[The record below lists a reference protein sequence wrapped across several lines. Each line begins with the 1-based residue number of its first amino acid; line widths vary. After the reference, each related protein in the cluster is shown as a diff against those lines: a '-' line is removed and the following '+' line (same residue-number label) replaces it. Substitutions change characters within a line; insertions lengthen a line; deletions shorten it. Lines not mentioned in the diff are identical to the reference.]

1 MSQSLSGGAV
11 SPRRA
16 LWLGSICLAL
26 AIAAPPAFSEDRV
39 GPPDEQSMTV
49 TAPPARSTEPNV
61 YGTIA
66 LPAGTTAMSAR
77 WTRIMNAR
85 LDNPVLAR
93 FTASANGLDRQQ
105 QVAFVQN
112 GVNHAVQRSGA
123 CRGDDGYWAAAAETL
138 ARGQGDCVDI
148 AVAKMEALRRL
159 GFSGTD
165 LYLTTGRIHGGY
177 KAALLVRVGARLWL
191 LDDSSQPLE
200 ASHASAY
207 LPSLTYGVG
216 MTWAHA
222 RPLASAALN

>member
-1 MSQSLSGGAV
+1 
-11 SPRRA
+11 
-16 LWLGSICLAL
+16 
-26 AIAAPPAFSEDRV
+26 
-39 GPPDEQSMTV
+39 
-49 TAPPARSTEPNV
+49 
-61 YGTIA
+61 
-66 LPAGTTAMSAR
+66 MSAR

-112 GVNHAVQRSGA
+112 GVNHAVQRTGA

-138 ARGQGDCVDI
+138 ARRQGDCVDI

-177 KAALLVRVGARLWL
+177 KAALLVRVGDRLWL
-191 LDDSSQPLE
+191 LDDASDQPLE

-222 RPLASAALN
+222 RPLASATPH